1 MPLPHLLERF
11 WFLKMILCCC
21 CYFLYLVCSAIAI
34 SPFRHFWRFLHF
46 LQVLISRFRLSL
58 SVSVGL
64 ASRAVNWPLLNAPRH
79 GLPPLR
85 LTAHTAERR
94 HAANCVLGFSLS
106 MLPASLSFS
115 NVLQCSFPEL
125 RPPGS
130 FTFRKSDDYM
140 LREYMKF
147 YLRQEASC
155 AIFNTVLL

>member
-1 MPLPHLLERF
+1 MPLPHLLEHF
-11 WFLKMILCCC
+11 LFLKMILCCC
-21 CYFLYLVCSAIAI
+21 CYFLYSVCSAIAI

-46 LQVLISRFRLSL
+46 LQVLISLSL

-106 MLPASLSFS
+106 MLPTSLSFS

-130 FTFRKSDDYM
+130 FAFRKSDDYM
-140 LREYMKF
+140 LREYIKF